1 MKKWFLRW
9 VFFALF
15 ILSVFVW
22 NSWKEYK
29 ENLNIK
35 EEELIIFE
43 NNLDIQFTN
52 QEEAKRIASLAKKY
66 IYSHALEPIENI
78 DVTAPYESIY
88 VNPYAEWV
96 AELNRI
102 LKQGDIDSWTQLFKQ
117 DVFQEWYSRQ
127 DVKNS
132 PEAFLSSYLQK
143 KYSNIN
149 RFDYYSWRDE
159 HYIRINY
166 KDGQSEEKVLPLIK
180 RDNHLVIDMT
190 IEEWENYIKRK

>member
-1 MKKWFLRW
+1 MSIRSRRL
-9 VFFALF
+9 
-15 ILSVFVW
+15 
-22 NSWKEYK
+22 
-29 ENLNIK
+29 K

-78 DVTAPYESIY
+78 DVTAPYESIF

-143 KYSNIN
+143 NIPILKDLTIIHGETSIIYVLIIKMAKVKKRYYHSSN
-149 RFDYYSWRDE
+149 
-159 HYIRINY
+159 
-166 KDGQSEEKVLPLIK
+166 
-180 RDNHLVIDMT
+180 VIIILSST
-190 IEEWENYIKRK
+190 

>member
-35 EEELIIFE
+35 EEELLIFE

-78 DVTAPYESIY
+78 DVAAPYESIY

-102 LKQGDIDSWTQLFKQ
+102 LEQGDIDSWTQLFKQ

-127 DVKNS
+127 DVRNS

-149 RFDYYSWRDE
+149 RFDYYSWRDK